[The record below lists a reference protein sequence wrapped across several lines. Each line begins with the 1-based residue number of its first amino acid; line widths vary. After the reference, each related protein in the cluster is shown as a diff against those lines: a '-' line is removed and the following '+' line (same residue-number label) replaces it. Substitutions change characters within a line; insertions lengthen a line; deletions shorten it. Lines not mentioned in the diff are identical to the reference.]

1 MNEDDVKHDPHPK
14 KRTKTNIGKHWSNIL
29 QNTQKYPKNTPK
41 CPKNVQNERKKRKKR
56 RKIVK
61 IWTNVDV
68 NDVTRPGS
76 KSNVDVIDATRPGSW
91 SNADDVEEALTI
103 FARTKTKTKRSQFI
117 LDERSQR
124 LPILGQ
130 RRQL

>member
-1 MNEDDVKHDPHPK
+1 MGTNLKASNEDEDKHDPVPK
-14 KRTKTNIGKHWSNIL
+14 KRTKTNDGKHWPNIL
-29 QNTQKYPKNTPK
+29 QNTQKYPKNTQK

-103 FARTKTKTKRSQFI
+103 FART
-117 LDERSQR
+117 
-124 LPILGQ
+124 
-130 RRQL
+130 